1 MREKLQALFSLN
13 HMMWK
18 EHYLLNPQF
27 VWVGEE
33 KTEGAEMV
41 KEMGWRETEGDVRA
55 QREGGK
61 KEKRRGREKPMLR
74 IFCIPWVAKQK
85 SPRRRWG

>member
-1 MREKLQALFSLN
+1 
-13 HMMWK
+13 MMWK

-41 KEMGWRETEGDVRA
+41 KEMGWRETEVDMDFISWKMV
-55 QREGGK
+55 
-61 KEKRRGREKPMLR
+61 EK
-74 IFCIPWVAKQK
+74 
-85 SPRRRWG
+85 